1 MTKTEKEFKKDR
13 EKYIAMQGAD
23 KEAWKVARGFLAK
36 TFPYKH
42 SYNFDWFGRPIIQYP
57 HDIVAMQELIWKIKP
72 DLVIETGIAHG
83 GSLIFY
89 ASMLELLG
97 KGKVLGVDIEIRTH
111 NRQAIES
118 HPFFKRIKLIEGSST
133 DEKVF
138 QSVEKIAKKHKT
150 ILVVL
155 DSLHTHNH
163 VFAELNKYSKFVS
176 KGSYLVVFDTFV
188 EYFPKAITLNRPWGK
203 GSNPATAVFEF
214 LKKNKNFICDR
225 KIENKLL
232 LTTAPG
238 GYLKRLK

>member
-1 MTKTEKEFKKDR
+1 MTKAEKEFKKDR
-13 EKYIAMQGAD
+13 QKYIAMQGAD
-23 KEAWKVARGFLAK
+23 KGAWKLARSFLAK

-57 HDIVAMQELIWKIKP
+57 QDIVAMQELLWKIKP

-97 KGKVLGVDIEIRTH
+97 KGKVLGIDIEIRPH
-111 NRQAIES
+111 NRKALEK

-133 DEKVF
+133 DEKILE
-138 QSVEKIAKKHKT
+138 SVERIAKKHKT
-150 ILVVL
+150 ILVAL
-155 DSLHTHNH
+155 DSLHTHDH
-163 VFAELNKYSKFVS
+163 VFAELEKYSKFVS

-188 EYFPKAITLNRPWGK
+188 EYFPKTVVWDRPWGK
-203 GSNPATAVFEF
+203 GNNPATAVAEF
-214 LKKNKNFICDR
+214 QKKNKNFVCDR
-225 KIENKLL
+225 EIENKLL

-238 GYLKRLK
+238 GYLKRIK

>member
-1 MTKTEKEFKKDR
+1 MTKAEKEFKKDR
-13 EKYIAMQGAD
+13 QKYIAMQEAD
-23 KEAWKVARGFLAK
+23 KGVWKIARNFLTK

-57 HDIVAMQELIWKIKP
+57 QDIVAMQELLWKIKP

-97 KGKVLGVDIEIRTH
+97 KGKVLGIDIEIRPH
-111 NRQAIES
+111 NRKAIER

-133 DEKVF
+133 DKKIIE
-138 QSVEKIAKKHKT
+138 SVEKIAKKHNK

-155 DSLHTHNH
+155 DSLHTHDH
-163 VFAELNKYSKFVS
+163 VLSELEKYSKFVS

-188 EYFPKAITLNRPWGK
+188 EYFPKSVALNRPWGK

-214 LKKNKNFICDR
+214 LKKNKNFVCD
-225 KIENKLL
+225 KSIENKLL

-238 GYLKRLK
+238 GYLKRIK